1 VGELIEKINPK
12 ATQEAVLK
20 GEAVVLEA
28 LHFDL
33 QVVHVE
39 TCGYALLDSFVSV
52 DAQAQSVSRQRM
64 VEIRAGIATIVATQ
78 RAISLSE
85 AGSMGT
91 KSLILARAVAAVLHT
106 VPEEDREDFRRH
118 VQSGLPAPASAV
130 KGEGGEA
137 SAAHLILQQAALVKA
152 ATDTALATRADGA
165 LEAARI
171 KCVKQLNKQL
181 SKASSWK

>member
-1 VGELIEKINPK
+1 M
-12 ATQEAVLK
+12 
-20 GEAVVLEA
+20 VLEA